1 MKNCCFSQKSP
12 EKVDTSLEKSF
23 EKIDNLAE
31 KSLEKV
37 CAIELKSLVK
47 SFCFGY
53 TMIIISISDGGNLM
67 LKRKIEQR
75 LIDWKNDQE
84 HKQLIIN

>member
-23 EKIDNLAE
+23 EKVDDLVE

-37 CAIELKSLVK
+37 CASVCSILIFSYGHGTIELKE
-47 SFCFGY
+47 GQGHEY
-53 TMIIISISDGGNLM
+53 EDI
-67 LKRKIEQR
+67 
-75 LIDWKNDQE
+75 
-84 HKQLIIN
+84 